1 MRKHSILID
10 IAKQLGVKLPES
22 NLPDLREVIM
32 SRRKNLEGASPEF
45 EAAALKDVAA
55 ATNDAPKKKRVS
67 FYAVVGCDAGV
78 EGGTIVN
85 VFRSLRKAMAYV
97 DGNAVLLRRVYAST
111 RIMRARWMDE

>member
-1 MRKHSILID
+1 
-10 IAKQLGVKLPES
+10 
-22 NLPDLREVIM
+22 M
-32 SRRKNLEGASPEF
+32 SRRKNPEVASLEVGVGP
-45 EAAALKDVAA
+45 LTDVAVS
-55 ATNDAPKKKRVS
+55 TVDAPKKKRVS